1 MSRGIHVCAQ
11 YEEEDTCVRQG
22 VSALVFNSIKVP
34 YRALSRICASRTLRA
49 SLDTSYRVLAF
60 CAMCIPPAIFFVEIF
75 VREISLVPQAFLF
88 SQSDFDEPFQRP
100 PRSPYL
106 VSLCNFYFYFSHT
119 QILMSLSSGHP
130 ARRHLP

>member
-1 MSRGIHVCAQ
+1 MSKRIHVCAQ

-60 CAMCIPPAIFFVEIF
+60 
-75 VREISLVPQAFLF
+75 
-88 SQSDFDEPFQRP
+88 
-100 PRSPYL
+100 
-106 VSLCNFYFYFSHT
+106 
-119 QILMSLSSGHP
+119 
-130 ARRHLP
+130 